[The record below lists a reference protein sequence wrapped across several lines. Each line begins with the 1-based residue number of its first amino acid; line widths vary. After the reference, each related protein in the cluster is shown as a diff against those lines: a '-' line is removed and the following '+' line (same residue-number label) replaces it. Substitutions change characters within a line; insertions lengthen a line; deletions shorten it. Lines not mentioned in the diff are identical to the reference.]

1 MRIALG
7 SDHAGYDLKERARRW
22 LDQRG
27 SAVLDVGS
35 HTLDPS
41 DDYPDYARKVAEAVA
56 RGEAD
61 LGLMIC
67 STGVGSCIAAN
78 KVAGARAALCSDTF
92 CARMSRSHNNANVLC
107 LGANVVGAALARE
120 IIETWLDTP
129 FSGED
134 RHRRRV
140 DKINQIELQESKAEG
155 PQ

>member
-7 SDHAGYDLKERARRW
+7 SDHAGYDLKQRARGW
-22 LDQRG
+22 LEQRG
-27 SAVLDVGS
+27 TEVVDLGPDA
-35 HTLDPS
+35 LDPA

-78 KVAGARAALCSDTF
+78 KVAGVRAALCSDTF

-107 LGANVVGAALARE
+107 LGGNVVGTGIARE
-120 IIETWLDTP
+120 IVDTWLNTP
-129 FSGED
+129 FSGQE
-134 RHRRRV
+134 RHQRRV
-140 DKINQIELQESKAEG
+140 DKIARIETPPG
-155 PQ
+155 